1 MTDWPD
7 SLPDVPLEYERDD
20 GHQEDEEESDAVLD
34 EEEGEV
40 VGEVHLGH
48 VHVHRV
54 RRHEGQGEAHDD
66 APAGTLLP
74 TETNIFTL
82 SSRR

>member
-1 MTDWPD
+1 MSRPD
-7 SLPDVPLEYERDD
+7 SRPDVWLEEEGDEGD
-20 GHQEDEEESDAVLD
+20 EDDEEEPDAVLD

-40 VGEVHLGH
+40 VSVGEVDLGH

-54 RRHEGQGEAHDD
+54 RRHEGQREARDD

-74 TETNIFTL
+74 TESNIQFYGL
-82 SSRR
+82 